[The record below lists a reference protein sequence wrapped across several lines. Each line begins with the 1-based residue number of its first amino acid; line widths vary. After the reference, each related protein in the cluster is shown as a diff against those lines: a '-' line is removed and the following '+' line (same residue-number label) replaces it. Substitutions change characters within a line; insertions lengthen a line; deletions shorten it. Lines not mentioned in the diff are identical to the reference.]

1 MGRVRQAGES
11 RGAQAAGPL
20 SPSAQT
26 HIKGENGEGRELYW
40 ILFSLH
46 IEYELG
52 VPDMQGEGK
61 ERAGCQG
68 SIIAILQKK
77 QIVKAV
83 RRIYDFRDLCESF
96 Y

>member
-1 MGRVRQAGES
+1 MKAGS
-11 RGAQAAGPL
+11 STGFCSLYTL
-20 SPSAQT
+20 ST
-26 HIKGENGEGRELYW
+26 
-40 ILFSLH
+40 
-46 IEYELG
+46 ELG

-77 QIVKAV
+77 QILKAA